1 MQLTADQRLTLEQA
15 RADHPG
21 AVPMRGKGHFIVVR
35 PPAPTEWDKY
45 FLGILGGDAKKRLAF
60 KKLLKDTCVHP
71 DEAGVDAF
79 LRSLP
84 GLAVSFGKKIAELAG
99 LTDDVRVAGECDLSD
114 AQREHLTAAKVKHPE
129 AIAIQACDYTVVCR
143 AAEAK
148 EWDMYMDA
156 ALGGND
162 QKKLTMNTILLK
174 QTCLY
179 PAQEHVETMLEELPG
194 IGITFGKEIAELSGL
209 TDDIEVGEA

>member
-35 PPAPTEWDKY
+35 PPARTEWDKY
-45 FLGILGGDAKKRLAF
+45 FLGILGGAAKKRLAF

-114 AQREHLTAAKVKHPE
+114 AQRGHLDAAKVKHPE

-143 AAEAK
+143 AADPK
-148 EWDMYMDA
+148 EWDMYADA
-156 ALGGND
+156 AMGGTD
-162 QKKLTMNTILLK
+162 QQKLFMNGKLLK

-179 PAQEHVETMLEELPG
+179 PGTSAVDEMLDALPG
-194 IGITFGKEIAELSGL
+194 LAITFGKEVAELSGL